1 MADWFR
7 STTWTP
13 EDAEQFE
20 LRLGRARPHNR
31 AQYLRIQGVHLE
43 REGLR
48 TPARELWR
56 RALAQGEPGSQRS
69 AAMEHLAGS
78 LHEDDPE
85 EAERLLRA
93 LLEENPPLQGTSQ
106 LAHVELADLLAQRGT
121 RAALREARSLLRA
134 SESLGSSVP
143 IQDFRRELVRARV
156 HHAGGQRHR
165 AAQAARSALAAAGR
179 ETPAAS
185 APGLAVQDLAPELE
199 AWLRSVAETGC
210 SAGRE
215 ADERARRVPW
225 RRG

>member
-7 STTWTP
+7 STTWTT

-48 TPARELWR
+48 APARDLWR
-56 RALAQGEPGSQRS
+56 RAIDHGEPDSERW

-93 LLEENPPLQGTSQ
+93 LLAKNPPLQGTSHV
-106 LAHVELADLLAQRGT
+106 AHVELADLLARRGT

-134 SESLGSSVP
+134 SETVGSSVP

-156 HHAGGQRHR
+156 HHAGGQRRR

-199 AWLRSVAETGC
+199 TWLQSVAATARSDGQ
-210 SAGRE
+210 A
-215 ADERARRVPW
+215 ADERARRARW

>member
-1 MADWFR
+1 MTDWYR
-7 STTWTP
+7 GTTWTP

-31 AQYLRIQGVHLE
+31 AQYLRIQVVHLE

-48 TPARELWR
+48 APARELWR
-56 RALAQGEPGSQRS
+56 RALDHGEPGSERWP
-69 AAMEHLAGS
+69 AMERLAGS

-85 EAERLLRA
+85 EGERLLRA
-93 LLEENPPLQGTSQ
+93 LLAENPPLQGTSH

-134 SESLGSSVP
+134 SESMGSSVP

-156 HHAGGQRHR
+156 HHAGGQRRR
-165 AAQAARSALAAAGR
+165 AAQAARSALAASGR

-199 AWLRSVAETGC
+199 TWLRSVAETGR
-210 SAGRE
+210 SAGPA
-215 ADERARRVPW
+215 ADERARGVRW